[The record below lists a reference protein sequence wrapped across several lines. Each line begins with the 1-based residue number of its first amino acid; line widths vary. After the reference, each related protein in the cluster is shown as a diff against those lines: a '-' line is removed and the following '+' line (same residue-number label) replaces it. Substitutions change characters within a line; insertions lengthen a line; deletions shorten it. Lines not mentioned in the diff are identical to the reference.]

1 MLWNATVDRITSMSV
16 FKRAVDEGSLAAAA
30 RHFGISPEMAG
41 AHVRSLETRLGAR
54 LLNRTTR
61 RLHLTEVG
69 ASYYA
74 RCASILA
81 DIEEAEAEAS
91 SQQAAPRGL
100 LRIAAPL
107 TFGVRHMASAVSD
120 YVASHPEVRVE
131 VVLSDRFVN
140 LIEEGI
146 DLAIRVGDL
155 QESSLI
161 ARRLASAHLV
171 VCAAPEYLRRAGEP
185 ETPSDLKRHA
195 CLIYTETLAPTKWR
209 FEGANGHVETVNV
222 SGTISSSSV
231 EFIHQLALAG
241 HGVMLAP
248 SFAVGMDIAQERLTA
263 LLTDW
268 RSRALPI
275 HILYPHRPLL
285 SAKVRTFVD
294 FLAGRFGPTPEWER
308 WSQGSYVLSS

>member
-1 MLWNATVDRITSMSV
+1 MDRITSMAV
-16 FKRAVDEGSLAAAA
+16 FKRAVDDGSLAAAS

-54 LLNRTTR
+54 LMNRTTR

-74 RCASILA
+74 RCTAILA

-100 LRIAAPL
+100 LRMTTPL
-107 TFGVRHMASAVSD
+107 TFGVRHIAPAISD
-120 YVASHPEVRVE
+120 YVASHPEVSVE
-131 VVLSDRFVN
+131 VVVSDRFVN
-140 LIEEGI
+140 LIEEGF

-171 VCAAPEYLRRAGEP
+171 VCAAPEYLHRAGRP
-185 ETPSDLKRHA
+185 ETPSDLRRHA
-195 CLIYTETLAPTKWR
+195 CLIYTETLTPTKWR
-209 FEGANGHVETVNV
+209 FEGADGHVETVNV

-231 EFIHQLALAG
+231 EFIRQLALAG
-241 HGVMLAP
+241 HGVILAP
-248 SFAVGMDIAQERLTA
+248 SFFVGLDIAEERLTA
-263 LLTDW
+263 LLPDW

-275 HILYPHRPLL
+275 HVLYPHRPLL

-294 FLAGRFGPTPEWER
+294 FLAERFGPTPESER
-308 WSQGSYVLSS
+308 WSKGT